1 MLQATKNL
9 FKVKDLRNK
18 VLFILMAFI
27 IYRIGSHIPVPG
39 INSDALENLT
49 QGAFGLLNSFSGGA
63 LQKFSIFALGV
74 MPYITASIVI
84 QLLASDVVPK
94 LSEWNKQ
101 GDFGRKKI
109 KKVTYYFAVVMAF
122 VQGIGM
128 SVGFNTMFAGTGQL
142 IENPSLGKYL
152 FVALILTL
160 GSTFLIFLGETITKK
175 GLGNGISL
183 LIFAGIV
190 STFPQAAVQLFVQQY
205 DPSQVVISIVKL
217 VLIALALVLITAGAI
232 YILEAY
238 RRIPIQY
245 AELGSTKGQTGN
257 ALGQN
262 LPTASKGKF
271 SRTAQSHLPIKLNT
285 AGVIPVIF
293 AVSLIMLPVTIA
305 TFWQDKQE
313 WAVWVINH
321 MTYDKPIGMVLYAI
335 LIFMFAYFYAFIQMD
350 PKKMAENLQKSGG
363 YVPGI
368 RPGEKTELYLSGI
381 LKRLTFVGGIFLV
394 VISLLPLVAASL
406 ATLPASVQIG
416 GVSVL
421 IIIGVALETVKQLDS
436 QLMTRSY
443 KGFGK
448 K

>member
-1 MLQATKNL
+1 MFQATKNL
-9 FKVKDLRNK
+9 FKIKDLRNK
-18 VLFILMAFI
+18 ILFILMAFI
-27 IYRIGSHIPVPG
+27 VYRIGAHIPVPG
-39 INSDALENLT
+39 INADALQNLT
-49 QGAFGLLNSFSGGA
+49 QGSFGLLNSFSGGA
-63 LQKFSIFALGV
+63 LQNFSIFALGV

-94 LSEWNKQ
+94 LAEWNKQ

-109 KKVTYYFAVVMAF
+109 KKVTYYFAIVMAF

-128 SVGFNTMFAGTGQL
+128 SFGFNNMFSGTGQL
-142 IENPSLGKYL
+142 IDNPSVPKYL

-160 GSTFLIFLGETITKK
+160 GSTFLMFLGEAITKK

-205 DPSQVVISIVKL
+205 DASQAFISVAKIA
-217 VLIALALVLITAGAI
+217 LIALVLLAITAGAI

-245 AELGSTKGQTGN
+245 AEQRNTKGNNGN

-262 LPTASKGKF
+262 LPTVTKGKF

-305 TFWQDKQE
+305 SFWQGEKQ
-313 WAVWVINH
+313 WADWVANNL
-321 MTYDKPIGMVLYAI
+321 MYDQPFGMVLYAI
-335 LIFMFAYFYAFIQMD
+335 LIFAFAYFYAFIQMD
-350 PKKMAENLQKSGG
+350 PKKIAENLQNSGG
-363 YVPGI
+363 HVPSI
-368 RPGEKTELYLSGI
+368 RPGEKTEIYLRGI
-381 LKRLTFVGGIFLV
+381 LKRLTFVGGIFLI
-394 VISLLPLVAASL
+394 VISLIPLIAASI
-406 ATLPASVQIG
+406 ATLPQSVQIG
-416 GVSVL
+416 GVSIL
-421 IIIGVALETVKQLDS
+421 IIIGVALETVRQLDS
-436 QLMTRSY
+436 QLVTRSY
-443 KGFGK
+443 KGFGNK
-448 K
+448 

>member
-9 FKVKDLRNK
+9 FKLKDLRNK

-27 IYRIGSHIPVPG
+27 VYRIGAHIPVPG
-39 INSDALENLT
+39 INSDALANLT
-49 QGAFGLLNSFSGGA
+49 QGTFGLMNSLSGGA
-63 LQKFSIFALGV
+63 LQNFSIFALGV

-84 QLLASDVVPK
+84 QLLATDVVPK

-101 GDFGRKKI
+101 GEFGRKKI
-109 KKVTYYFAVVMAF
+109 KKVTHWFAIIMAF
-122 VQGIGM
+122 IQGIGM
-128 SVGFNTMFAGTGQL
+128 SFGFNNMFAGTGQL
-142 IENPSLGKYL
+142 IDDPSIPKYV

-160 GSTFLIFLGETITKK
+160 GSTFLMFLGEAITKK

-190 STFPQAAVQLFVQQY
+190 STFPAASLQLFVQQY
-205 DPSQVVISIVKL
+205 DAAQVLISLVKL
-217 VLIALALVLITAGAI
+217 ALIVLVLVVITAGAI

-245 AELGSTKGQTGN
+245 AEQGSAKGQTGN
-257 ALGQN
+257 VLGQN

-271 SRTAQSHLPIKLNT
+271 SRTGQSHLPIKLNT

-293 AVSLIMLPVTIA
+293 AVSLVMLPVTIA
-305 TFWQDKQE
+305 SFWQDSQA
-313 WAVWVINH
+313 WAVWVSNNL
-321 MTYDKPIGMVLYAI
+321 TYDKPIGMVFYAV
-335 LIFMFAYFYAFIQMD
+335 LIFAFAYFYAFIQMD
-350 PKKMAENLQKSGG
+350 PKKMAENLQNSGG

-368 RPGEKTELYLSGI
+368 RPGEKTEVYLTGI
-381 LKRLTFVGGIFLV
+381 LKRLTLVGAIFLI
-394 VISLLPLVAASL
+394 VISLLPLIASSL

-421 IIIGVALETVKQLDS
+421 IIIGVALETVRQLDS